1 MRRLKLVCMIFTMND
16 HNLLGRSF
24 SYAFLMPDF
33 LTVLPSPSFSDLN
46 IPFTLLL
53 AFESHREG
61 SFQNLKVA
69 VLRLDCSLAPAVDA
83 DDKDCEWADVDP
95 VSLWAVSAL
104 PDTVDGG
111 VVVVELGFDE
121 VVVGRV
127 EVEACGVGLAVD
139 GLSAV
144 EPVSGVDGCRE
155 VLTEFGWL
163 TILEGNQE
171 R

>member
-1 MRRLKLVCMIFTMND
+1 MLTLNG

-24 SYAFLMPDF
+24 LYAFLMLDF

-53 AFESHREG
+53 AFGSHREG

-83 DDKDCEWADVDP
+83 DDGDCEGADVDP

-104 PDTVDGG
+104 LVTVDGG
-111 VVVVELGFDE
+111 VFVVELGFDE
-121 VVVGRV
+121 VVMGRV
-127 EVEACGVGLAVD
+127 EVEACGVGSAVD
-139 GLSAV
+139 
-144 EPVSGVDGCRE
+144 
-155 VLTEFGWL
+155 
-163 TILEGNQE
+163 
-171 R
+171 